1 MMMRTIV
8 PTEFHA
14 TLMRK
19 MTARFMQRFKIGLND
34 LDAPDAENISP
45 CVPKETGHIGKRC
58 CPDALEE
65 WRVHEAATLAISQL
79 EVAHHQKKQRAG
91 GTANAYSSAPSRPS
105 GVPARKCMALIA
117 DGRRDD

>member
-1 MMMRTIV
+1 MMMRTTV
-8 PTEFHA
+8 PTESHA

-19 MTARFMQRFKIGLND
+19 TTARFMQRFKIGLND

-58 CPDALEE
+58 CPDALEQ

-79 EVAHHQKKQRAG
+79 EVAHHQKQQRAG
-91 GTANAYSSAPSRPS
+91 GTANAYSSAPSKT
-105 GVPARKCMALIA
+105 V
-117 DGRRDD
+117 GRASAQMHGINC